1 MGIALSRPIA
11 FHQWTQQY
19 WQPLHRQYWLE
30 YWSSTCTY
38 LALHV
43 FSNMVKN
50 GKFTVFLFFYAV
62 GLPAERFAR
71 LDVWHYH
78 LDASENLGE
87 VEDTGL
93 SLI

>member
-1 MGIALSRPIA
+1 
-11 FHQWTQQY
+11 
-19 WQPLHRQYWLE
+19 
-30 YWSSTCTY
+30 
-38 LALHV
+38 
-43 FSNMVKN
+43 MVKN